1 MVLYHNYFEVIY
13 LSDKE
18 KVSDA
23 YKKFAEDLNEIEEK
37 DKEKR
42 KKVLKDGILD
52 LEQKYKEEIKGTH
65 AVDARLVKLR
75 KEAGM
80 PELIGVGDKVEKK
93 RFKDKEKYEQFLAKE
108 VLEVGIEES
117 RNFGGIMKFKQFCV
131 VFENK
136 RPNWIAPEKEIRHA
150 LETLAINGLIPK
162 LYRMKDKSILIT
174 FRPAELE
181 SDIIAILNIASVG
194 AKLTKADTISILGWQ
209 KERIDLALKSLI
221 DQKMAL
227 FDKKEQIYF
236 FPALQK

>member
-1 MVLYHNYFEVIY
+1 

-18 KVSDA
+18 KISDA

-37 DKEKR
+37 DKKKR
-42 KKVLKDGILD
+42 KEVLKEGILD

-65 AVDARLVKLR
+65 IVDARLVKLR

-93 RFKDKEKYEQFLAKE
+93 RFKDKDKFEQFLAKE

-117 RNFGGIMKFKQFCV
+117 HNLGGIMKFNQFCN
-131 VFENK
+131 VFKNK
-136 RPNWIAPEKEIRHA
+136 RPNWIAPEKEIRKA

-174 FRPAELE
+174 FRPSELE
-181 SDIIAILNIASVG
+181 TDIIAILNIASVG
-194 AKLTKADTISILGWQ
+194 GKLTKDDAISILGWQ
-209 KERIDLALKSLI
+209 KERIELTFKSLI
-221 DQKMAL
+221 DQGMAL
-227 FDKKEQIYF
+227 FDKKDKIYF